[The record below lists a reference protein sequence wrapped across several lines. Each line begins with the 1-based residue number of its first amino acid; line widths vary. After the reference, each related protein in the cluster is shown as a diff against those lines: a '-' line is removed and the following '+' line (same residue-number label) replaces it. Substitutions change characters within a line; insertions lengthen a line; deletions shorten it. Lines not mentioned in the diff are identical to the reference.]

1 MEDSLRANSGDTTQD
16 GREGYMEQIQG
27 LVESFTNMKKSKELM
42 AKKMT
47 TYEEKIKELENESE
61 KKSAELKSLREE
73 RRTLLNDLER
83 SR

>member
-1 MEDSLRANSGDTTQD
+1 MEDSLRADSGDTTQD

-27 LVESFTNMKKSKELM
+27 LVESFTNMKKSKEMM